1 MSSGRNSKWLAS
13 CFLVLVALTSVAEA
27 QKQPEAVPNESGG
40 PLLYEQAAFDV
51 THYDLTLRIN
61 PDEQSIKGA
70 VIVEASI
77 VHPTRWF
84 VLDLDTAL
92 AIDAVTM
99 AATADQWLPLPYERR
114 SGKIWIAFPL
124 TRQPGDSVKVRVA
137 YGGKPRIAPRP
148 PWDDGFVWKKT
159 PGGAH
164 WVGVTCFEKGA
175 DLWWP
180 CKDHPSDEAD
190 SVSLHITV
198 PEPLVCASNGRLQSV
213 TKNDDGTRTFNWFVS
228 TPINN
233 YDVTINLA
241 PYRTLEAE
249 YKSVTGESVPAVFY
263 VLPENYEKAKP
274 LFAQFLK
281 MVRFYEEN
289 LGPYPFRADKLGIA
303 NTPYQGMEHQTI
315 VSYGDPF
322 KDNAFGFDW
331 LLLHEFGHEWW
342 GNLVTAADFR
352 DLWIHEGFEEYMECL
367 YAEHLGGIE
376 AYHNYFNKGR
386 RRMTNVQAVAPR
398 ESLTAHQIYGDD
410 VYFKG
415 RAILHTLRYL
425 IGDQA
430 MFTALRRMAYPD
442 PQMEKIKDG
451 KQCRFVTTDDFLRIA
466 EEASGLKLDWFFEVY
481 LRQPKLPR
489 LLIERKDDA
498 LLLRWDTPNNLPF
511 TLPVEVQ
518 IGDHKQRYEMR
529 DGQVT
534 IPIKPGEQ
542 PVIDPKNW
550 ILKAE

>member
-159 PGGAH
+159 PSGAH

-180 CKDHPSDEAD
+180 C
-190 SVSLHITV
+190 
-198 PEPLVCASNGRLQSV
+198 
-213 TKNDDGTRTFNWFVS
+213 
-228 TPINN
+228 
-233 YDVTINLA
+233 
-241 PYRTLEAE
+241 
-249 YKSVTGESVPAVFY
+249 
-263 VLPENYEKAKP
+263 
-274 LFAQFLK
+274 
-281 MVRFYEEN
+281 
-289 LGPYPFRADKLGIA
+289 
-303 NTPYQGMEHQTI
+303 
-315 VSYGDPF
+315 
-322 KDNAFGFDW
+322 
-331 LLLHEFGHEWW
+331 
-342 GNLVTAADFR
+342 
-352 DLWIHEGFEEYMECL
+352 
-367 YAEHLGGIE
+367 
-376 AYHNYFNKGR
+376 
-386 RRMTNVQAVAPR
+386 
-398 ESLTAHQIYGDD
+398 
-410 VYFKG
+410 
-415 RAILHTLRYL
+415 
-425 IGDQA
+425 
-430 MFTALRRMAYPD
+430 
-442 PQMEKIKDG
+442 
-451 KQCRFVTTDDFLRIA
+451 
-466 EEASGLKLDWFFEVY
+466 
-481 LRQPKLPR
+481 
-489 LLIERKDDA
+489 
-498 LLLRWDTPNNLPF
+498 
-511 TLPVEVQ
+511 
-518 IGDHKQRYEMR
+518 
-529 DGQVT
+529 
-534 IPIKPGEQ
+534 
-542 PVIDPKNW
+542 
-550 ILKAE
+550 